1 MNLFIFKILRRFFL
15 IAVLS
20 LSIIILAYLIK
31 NNTPFIID
39 KYKNEIVLKKKI
51 QIAIFGDSEIHGAV
65 DSKILEKELN
75 MQTNNMA
82 NGGQTVYMNVLK
94 IRDLLKFN
102 SNAVIIFDYGSNDV
116 SYRGD
121 MIRDEGNLF
130 EAEAFKNAISNN
142 FQFMSFGEIYFFLI
156 HFPKE
161 TIQSIFK
168 GVFQYNHILHTGVD
182 LNLISN
188 LNEAIANIKSS
199 IKNKD
204 SIIRANHVLEE
215 NFPFNKLNELIE
227 NHPKSTFIIL
237 NPPEYRLNK
246 FVHKNDSIKWLK
258 NTSILNKHK
267 NTRILNF
274 RDMSLD
280 NEDFEDFSHLTNSG
294 KNKFSKELSET
305 LNKIILN

>member
-1 MNLFIFKILRRFFL
+1 MNLFIYKIFRRLFL
-15 IAVLS
+15 ITILS
-20 LSIIILAYLIK
+20 ISIIILAYLIK

-39 KYKNEIVLKKKI
+39 KHKNEIVLKKNI

-65 DSKILEKELN
+65 DSKILEEELKI
-75 MQTNNMA
+75 QTNNMA

-102 SNAVIIFDYGSNDV
+102 SNAFIIFDYGSNDV

-130 EAEAFKNAISNN
+130 DIEAFKNGISNN

-161 TIQSIFK
+161 TLQSIFK

-182 LNLISN
+182 LNLRSN
-188 LNEAIANIKSS
+188 LNESIANFKST
-199 IKNKD
+199 IRNKD
-204 SIIRANHVLEE
+204 SVMNAFHVLEE
-215 NFPFNKLNELIE
+215 NFPFNKLNELIK

-246 FVHKNDSIKWLK
+246 FVYKNDSIKWLK
-258 NTSILNKHK
+258 NTRILSEYK
-267 NTRILNF
+267 NTRILSF
-274 RDMSLD
+274 RDMQLD
-280 NEDFEDFSHLTNSG
+280 NKDFEDFSHLTNSG
-294 KNKFSKELSET
+294 KNKF
-305 LNKIILN
+305 